1 MCILSFHQARMFI
14 PSIMTARAHSYDEL
28 KDAISDSYPRMS
40 PQLQRIA
47 RFALE
52 KPHDLAL
59 GTVAAVAK
67 ASDVQPSSMIR
78 FANALGFS
86 GFSQMQQV
94 FQGHLVER
102 SASYRERI
110 EQMRRGAKAG
120 GPRGAGVLRP
130 FAG

>member
-1 MCILSFHQARMFI
+1 
-14 PSIMTARAHSYDEL
+14 MTDRAHSYDEL
-28 KDAISDSYPRMS
+28 KDAISESYPRMS

-78 FANALGFS
+78 FA
-86 GFSQMQQV
+86 
-94 FQGHLVER
+94 R
-102 SASYRERI
+102 ASSLET
-110 EQMRRGAKAG
+110 RRFTLRLCFPKILPNRRRRDLKATWR
-120 GPRGAGVLRP
+120 PR
-130 FAG
+130 